1 MNSISRPCVPEQP
14 MYCKKEELSRLYRQN
29 KSIFPAE
36 NLINSPQM
44 EIIDGSNWSFDPK
57 TQTIWNNRYWK
68 GFYPADY
75 DFANL
80 VMMYG
85 LGFFKRFWPE
95 SGPSKEKKI
104 LGETHPFFSDIHAYN
119 QAIDAELPETGKA
132 VYIKYRD
139 FPFNNFDDVIKI
151 IDKDTVIGEAFV
163 SLRKPGKG
171 LPIFHFVLS
180 RRYSL
185 DYMTQADCS
194 FIFHHKAAQPKPEEI
209 LGDWDLQLVSD
220 AALSPPILR
229 FRFLQGGV
237 AGGRTVSSTSGSP
250 KASAGKTSPGP
261 GLIAEFIMGGKLS
274 HAGNSSSFGEGV
286 LMSLNLPAQVAKNA
300 IRKVSNDL
308 LVGLIDHPGQPI
320 FQALQ
325 DFKGFIMAGPGQTGK
340 KEKNELNL
348 PYLLRRVIPK
358 K

>member
-1 MNSISRPCVPEQP
+1 MSSFSRPCTSEQL
-14 MYCKKEELSRLYRQN
+14 MYCKKEELSRLYRQS
-29 KSIFPAE
+29 KSILSAE
-36 NLINSPQM
+36 SLINSPQM
-44 EIIDGSNWSFDPK
+44 EIIDGDNWSFDPN
-57 TQTIWNNRYWK
+57 TQTIWNDRYWK

-85 LGFFKRFWPE
+85 LGFFKRFWPD
-95 SGPSKEKKI
+95 SNQSKGKKI
-104 LGETHPFFSDIHAYN
+104 LGETHPFLSSIHAFN
-119 QAIDAELPETGKA
+119 QAIDVELPETGKA

-185 DYMTQADCS
+185 DFMTQADCC

-209 LGDWDLQLVSD
+209 LGNWDLQLVSD

-229 FRFLQGGV
+229 FRFMEGDS
-237 AGGRTVSSTSGSP
+237 GGRTVSNISGSM
-250 KASAGKTSPGP
+250 KASSGKSS
-261 GLIAEFIMGGKLS
+261 LRAELIMGGKLS
-274 HAGNSSSFGEGV
+274 HASNSASFGESA
-286 LMSLNLPAQVAKNA
+286 LMSLNLPAQAAKNA
-300 IRKVSNDL
+300 IRKVSSDL
-308 LVGLIDHPGQPI
+308 LVGLLDSPGHPI
-320 FQALQ
+320 FQSLQ
-325 DFKGFIMAGPGQTGK
+325 DFKGFIMAGPGQDSK
-340 KEKNELNL
+340 KENCELTL
-348 PYLLRRVIPK
+348 PYLLRRVFPK

>member
-1 MNSISRPCVPEQP
+1 MNSFSRLCTPEQP
-14 MYCKKEELSRLYRQN
+14 MHCKKEELSRLYGQS

-36 NLINSPQM
+36 NLINSAQM
-44 EIIDGSNWSFDPK
+44 EIIDGSNWSFDPN
-57 TQTIWNNRYWK
+57 TQTIWNDRYWK

-75 DFANL
+75 DLANL

-95 SGPSKEKKI
+95 SCPSREKTI
-104 LGETHPFFSDIHAYN
+104 LGETHPFLSDIHAYN
-119 QAIDAELPETGKA
+119 QAIDVELPETGKA

-151 IDKDTVIGEAFV
+151 IDKDTAIGEAFV

-194 FIFHHKAAQPKPEEI
+194 FIFHHKATPLKPEEI
-209 LGDWDLQLVSD
+209 LGDWDLLLVSD

-229 FRFLQGGV
+229 FRFLKGD
-237 AGGRTVSSTSGSP
+237 AGKAIVISTSGGT
-250 KASAGKTSPGP
+250 KGSAGKTS
-261 GLIAEFIMGGKLS
+261 LRAEFIMGGRLS
-274 HAGNSSSFGEGV
+274 HAGHSALFGEGA
-286 LMSLNLPAQVAKNA
+286 LMSLDLPAQVAKNA

-308 LVGLIDHPGQPI
+308 LVGLLDLHGHPI
-320 FQALQ
+320 FQTLQ
-325 DFKGFIMAGPGQTGK
+325 DFKGFTMAGPGQTGK
-340 KEKNELNL
+340 KEKSELNL
-348 PYLLRRVIPK
+348 PYLLRRIFPK
-358 K
+358 NEVRQ

>member
-1 MNSISRPCVPEQP
+1 MNSPSRPCTPGQP
-14 MYCKKEELSRLYRQN
+14 MYCKKEELSRLYRQSN
-29 KSIFPAE
+29 SILPAE

-44 EIIDGSNWSFDPK
+44 EIIDGINWSFDPN
-57 TQTIWNNRYWK
+57 TQTIWNDRYWK

-85 LGFFKRFWPE
+85 LGFFKRFWPDRDQ
-95 SGPSKEKKI
+95 SKGKKI
-104 LGETHPFFSDIHAYN
+104 LGETHPFLSDIHASN
-119 QAIDAELPETGKA
+119 QALDVELPETGKA
-132 VYIKYRD
+132 VYIKYSD

-185 DYMTQADCS
+185 DFMTQADCS
-194 FIFHHKAAQPKPEEI
+194 FIFHHKATSPKPEEI
-209 LGDWDLQLVSD
+209 LGDWDLLLVSD

-229 FRFLQGGV
+229 FRLLEGD
-237 AGGRTVSSTSGSP
+237 AGYRIVNSTSGSTKDSP
-250 KASAGKTSPGP
+250 GKTS
-261 GLIAEFIMGGKLS
+261 LIAEFIMGGKLR
-274 HAGNSSSFGEGV
+274 HAGNSASFGEGA
-286 LMSLNLPAQVAKNA
+286 LMSLNLPAQASKNA

-308 LVGLIDHPGQPI
+308 LVGLLDQPSHPI

-340 KEKNELNL
+340 KEKSEFNL
-348 PYLLRRVIPK
+348 PYLLRRVSAK

>member
-1 MNSISRPCVPEQP
+1 
-14 MYCKKEELSRLYRQN
+14 MYCKKEELSRLYRQS
-29 KSIFPAE
+29 KSILPAE

-44 EIIDGSNWSFDPK
+44 EIIDGSNWSFDPN

-80 VMMYG
+80 VLMYG
-85 LGFFKRFWPE
+85 LGFFKRFWPDRDQ
-95 SGPSKEKKI
+95 SKGKKI
-104 LGETHPFFSDIHAYN
+104 IGETHPFLSSIHAYN
-119 QAIDAELPETGKA
+119 QAIDVELPESGKA

-151 IDKDTVIGEAFV
+151 IDKDTAIGEAFV

-171 LPIFHFVLS
+171 LPMFHFVLS

-185 DYMTQADCS
+185 NFMTQADCS

-209 LGDWDLQLVSD
+209 LGDWDLLLVSD

-229 FRFLQGGV
+229 FRLLEGD
-237 AGGRTVSSTSGSP
+237 AGDHTVSSTSGST
-250 KASAGKTSPGP
+250 KGSAGKNS
-261 GLIAEFIMGGKLS
+261 LRAEFIMGGKLS
-274 HAGNSSSFGEGV
+274 HAGNSASFGEV
-286 LMSLNLPAQVAKNA
+286 ALMSLNLPAQAAKNA
-300 IRKVSNDL
+300 IRKISNDL
-308 LVGLIDHPGQPI
+308 LVGLIDHPGHPI
-320 FQALQ
+320 IQTLQ
-325 DFKGFIMAGPGQTGK
+325 DFKGFIMSGPGQTGK
-340 KEKNELNL
+340 KENSEMNL
-348 PYLLRRVIPK
+348 PYLLRRVSAK

>member
-1 MNSISRPCVPEQP
+1 
-14 MYCKKEELSRLYRQN
+14 MYCKKEELSRLYRQS
-29 KSIFPAE
+29 KSILPAE

-44 EIIDGSNWSFDPK
+44 EIIDGINWSFDPN
-57 TQTIWNNRYWK
+57 TQTIWNDRYWK

-95 SGPSKEKKI
+95 GDQSKGKKI
-104 LGETHPFFSDIHAYN
+104 LGETHPFLSDIHAFN
-119 QAIDAELPETGKA
+119 QAIDIELPETGKA

-185 DYMTQADCS
+185 DFMTQADCS
-194 FIFHHKAAQPKPEEI
+194 FIFHHKATSSKPEEI
-209 LGDWDLQLVSD
+209 LGDWDLLLVSD

-229 FRFLQGGV
+229 FRFLEED
-237 AGGRTVSSTSGSP
+237 AGGRSVSNTSGST
-250 KASAGKTSPGP
+250 KDSAGKTS
-261 GLIAEFIMGGKLS
+261 LITEFIMGGKLR
-274 HAGNSSSFGEGV
+274 HAGNSASFGEGA
-286 LMSLNLPAQVAKNA
+286 LMSLNLSAEAAKNA

-308 LVGLIDHPGQPI
+308 LVGLLDHPGHPI
-320 FQALQ
+320 FQALA
-325 DFKGFIMAGPGQTGK
+325 DFKGFIMVGPGQTGK
-340 KEKNELNL
+340 KEKSELIL
-348 PYLLRRVIPK
+348 PYLLRRVSAK
-358 K
+358 NEV

>member
-1 MNSISRPCVPEQP
+1 MN
-14 MYCKKEELSRLYRQN
+14 CKKEELSRLYRQS
-29 KSIFPAE
+29 KSILPAE

-44 EIIDGSNWSFDPK
+44 EIKDGINWSFDPN
-57 TQTIWNNRYWK
+57 TQTIWNDRYWK

-75 DFANL
+75 DFTNL
-80 VMMYG
+80 LMMYG
-85 LGFFKRFWPE
+85 LGFFKRFWPDKDQ
-95 SGPSKEKKI
+95 SHGKKI
-104 LGETHPFFSDIHAYN
+104 LGETHPFLSDIHAFN
-119 QAIDAELPETGKA
+119 QAIDVEFPETGAA

-139 FPFNNFDDVIKI
+139 FPFNSFDDVIKI

-185 DYMTQADCS
+185 DFMTQADCS
-194 FIFHHKAAQPKPEEI
+194 FIFHHKATSPKPEEI

-229 FRFLQGGV
+229 FRFLKGD
-237 AGGRTVSSTSGSP
+237 AGGRSVSSTSGSM
-250 KASAGKTSPGP
+250 KDSAGKT

-274 HAGNSSSFGEGV
+274 HAGNSATFGEGS
-286 LMSLNLPAQVAKNA
+286 LMSLNLPVQISKNA

-308 LVGLIDHPGQPI
+308 LVGLLDHPDHPI
-320 FQALQ
+320 FQALA

-340 KEKNELNL
+340 KEKNEFNL
-348 PYLLRRVIPK
+348 PYLLRRVSAK
-358 K
+358 NEV

>member
-1 MNSISRPCVPEQP
+1 MNPPSRPCTPEQP
-14 MYCKKEELSRLYRQN
+14 MYCKKEELSRLYRRS
-29 KSIFPAE
+29 KSILPAE

-44 EIIDGSNWSFDPK
+44 EIIDGSNWSFDPN
-57 TQTIWNNRYWK
+57 TQTIWNDRYWK

-85 LGFFKRFWPE
+85 LGFFKKFWPDRDQ
-95 SGPSKEKKI
+95 SKGKKI
-104 LGETHPFFSDIHAYN
+104 LGETHPFLSEIHAAN
-119 QAIDAELPETGKA
+119 QALDVELPETGKA
-132 VYIKYRD
+132 VYIKYSD

-171 LPIFHFVLS
+171 LPIFHFILS

-185 DYMTQADCS
+185 DFMTQADCS
-194 FIFHHKAAQPKPEEI
+194 FIFHHKASQPKPDEI
-209 LGDWDLQLVSD
+209 LGDWDLLLVSD

-229 FRFLQGGV
+229 FRFSEGD
-237 AGGRTVSSTSGSP
+237 AGGSGRTISSTSGSTGGR
-250 KASAGKTSPGP
+250 AGKTS
-261 GLIAEFIMGGKLS
+261 LIAEFIMGGKLS
-274 HAGNSSSFGEGV
+274 HAGNSASFKERA
-286 LMSLNLPAQVAKNA
+286 LMSLNLPAQATKNA

-308 LVGLIDHPGQPI
+308 LVGLLDHPGHPI

-325 DFKGFIMAGPGQTGK
+325 DFKGFIMAEPGQAGK
-340 KEKNELNL
+340 KEKSELNL
-348 PYLLRRVIPK
+348 PYLLRRVSAK
-358 K
+358 SVVR